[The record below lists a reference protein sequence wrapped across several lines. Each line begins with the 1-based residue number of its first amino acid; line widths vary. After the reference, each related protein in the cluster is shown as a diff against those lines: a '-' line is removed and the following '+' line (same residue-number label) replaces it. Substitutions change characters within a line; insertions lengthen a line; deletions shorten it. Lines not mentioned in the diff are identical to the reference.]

1 MTKRNLWLS
10 ILSAATAL
18 TPIYTFSSGGIQPA
32 HMLFAVLMLLVFL
45 DRAVIYTSVI
55 KIFTIFAVY
64 AMAIEVI
71 YGVFNSSID
80 DLIHP
85 IFLFYN
91 IFLIAAVYSVV
102 IRCGIGAVK
111 IGLFFAVAIALS
123 SIFLIGVSLTEL
135 GDEGRPIGTFN
146 NPNQL
151 GYFSVCA
158 LTLTYL
164 LYHLKHLKY
173 WNALILYFSSLLLSI
188 LSLSKAAIISN
199 FLVVLFVMIP
209 VGHKKSIIFLLA
221 IIPFVLYFVYSFLEN
236 GLFDGFLFVDRLAGM
251 MDESDSSFAE
261 RGYFAFLN
269 GNPMQIVFGMGNAN
283 IEKIVTHEVH
293 STLGS
298 VINSYGIVG
307 LILFMGVLYIWW
319 RVLFSAFGLIPSILL
334 FTPAM
339 MYGISHNGIRFTI
352 FWLLVASS
360 YALAQKKIKINAARQ
375 Q

>member
-1 MTKRNLWLS
+1 
-10 ILSAATAL
+10 
-18 TPIYTFSSGGIQPA
+18 
-32 HMLFAVLMLLVFL
+32 MLFAVLMLLVFL
-45 DRAVIYTSVI
+45 DGAVIYTSII

-102 IRCGIGAVK
+102 IRCGISAVR

-151 GYFSVCA
+151 GYFSVCV

-173 WNALILYFSSLLLSI
+173 WNAIILFFSSLLLSI
-188 LSLSKAAIISN
+188 LSLSKAAMISN
-199 FLVVLFVMIP
+199 FLVILFVMIP
-209 VGHKKSIIFLLA
+209 AGRKKSIIFLLV
-221 IIPFVLYFVYSFLEN
+221 IIPFVLYFMFNFLDN
-236 GLFDGFLFVDRLAGM
+236 GLFDGFLFIDRLAGM

-269 GNPMQIVFGMGNAN
+269 GNPMQIFFGMGNAN

-298 VINSYGIVG
+298 VINSYGIIG
-307 LILFMGVLYIWW
+307 LILFMGVLYNWW
-319 RVLFSAFGLIPSILL
+319 RALFLAFGLFSSILL

-352 FWLLVASS
+352 FWLFVASS